1 MEIYKV
7 DEQTYYPAQG
17 SMVGQGFFKN
27 LRLVQEYIR
36 NRKDRI
42 YNHTRYF
49 IYKYPVI
56 DDLNKT
62 YDLADNLLY
71 EINLYNIEEFIN
83 KKFED

>member
-7 DEQTYYPAQG
+7 DEQTYYPDQG

-27 LRLVQEYIR
+27 LKLVQEYIK

-42 YNHTRYF
+42 DHKRYF

-62 YDLADNLLY
+62 YDLAEDLLY
-71 EINLYNIEEFIN
+71 EINLYNFEEFIN